1 MRRHLFA
8 LGLVATLALA
18 ACGGGATASPAATSG
33 PPAASTPP
41 AAESPAGA
49 DNAVSIAGFAF
60 HPATLPVSA
69 GATVTWTNADS
80 TNHSVAW
87 KDGTA
92 GSDSLAAGAS
102 YSRTFDTPGT
112 FAYACG
118 IHPSM
123 TGTVVVQP

>member
-1 MRRHLFA
+1 MRRHLPA
-8 LGLVATLALA
+8 LGLVAALVLS

-41 AAESPAGA
+41 DTASPAGA
-49 DNAVSIAGFAF
+49 GDAVSIAGFAF
-60 HPATLPVSA
+60 HPATLTVSA

-87 KDGTA
+87 NDGTA
-92 GSDSLAAGAS
+92 GSDSLATGAS